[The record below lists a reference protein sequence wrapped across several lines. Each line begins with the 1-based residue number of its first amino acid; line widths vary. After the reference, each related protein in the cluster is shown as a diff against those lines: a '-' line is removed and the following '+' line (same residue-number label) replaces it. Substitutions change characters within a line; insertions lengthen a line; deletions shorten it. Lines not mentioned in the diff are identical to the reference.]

1 MGAAPIPKSV
11 TKSRIE
17 ENIEIFDF
25 ELTPEEME
33 DIQSIET
40 GIRMSADF
48 LSKFMNSE
56 HYPFGIP
63 F

>member
-11 TKSRIE
+11 TKSRIK

-25 ELTPEEME
+25 ELTPEEMK

-40 GIRMSADF
+40 GTRVAAMAS
-48 LSKFMNSE
+48 
-56 HYPFGIP
+56 
-63 F
+63 